1 MTKIPRK
8 NYNTRGFNENGSQ
21 FAICVG
27 DNSGISGLDKIIA
40 AARDERDNPLEPIAM
55 KVTVKE

>member
-27 DNSGISGLDKIIA
+27 DNSGISVLDKIVA
-40 AARDERDNPLEPIAM
+40 AARDERDNPLEPM
-55 KVTVKE
+55 MVR

>member
-27 DNSGISGLDKIIA
+27 DNSGISVLDKIVA
-40 AARDERDNPLEPIAM
+40 AARDERDNPLEPM
-55 KVTVKE
+55 MVTVKE

>member
-21 FAICVG
+21 FAIFVG
-27 DNSGISGLDKIIA
+27 DNSGLDKIIA
-40 AARDERDNPLEPIAM
+40 AARDERDNPLEPM
-55 KVTVKE
+55 MVR